1 MYRRA
6 DAAHCVHVH
15 VIRSRTKAWS
25 ASESGPQA
33 ILPLLVSAI
42 PTFWANY
49 WCHHIVKNQ
58 NTGTSVDSPNTF
70 KRELLVL
77 QNCRRPESP
86 AFPGNGLGLC
96 RCSSTIR
103 VLPGRRDGRNK
114 PKHQQMRLSVS
125 RNMARRKATRPTRR
139 TSVRCSTIVT
149 TARQQKTQVVVR
161 GKGIA
166 GLL

>member
-15 VIRSRTKAWS
+15 VIRSQTKAWS
-25 ASESGPQA
+25 ASESGPLA

-125 RNMARRKATRPTRR
+125 RNMAWRKATRPTRR